1 MSNPA
6 ARHRLVRWLLAV
18 GFGLLVTVL
27 PGAAAHADTLSA
39 PTAARLA
46 APPSPA
52 ASVLAS
58 GPIASDVVVAD
69 PLPGT
74 TDTTTDNT
82 TDPITGTTTGVTSDP
97 TSGVTAPRD
106 PTAPTAP
113 SQGAAGVTV
122 NLDGLTKKPSTPIL
136 VLLGLTLLSL
146 VPAILLTC
154 TSFTK
159 ILVVLSLTRNALGL
173 QQVPPNQ
180 VLAGLALFLS
190 LFIMSPVLNHMNH
203 DGLQPYLQGTKTQA
217 VAIHDG
223 IEPLRSFML
232 KQTGDKEVALLT
244 EVAHREKPA
253 TPDDVAM
260 TTLVPAFI
268 LSELKQAFII
278 GFMIFIPFLVIDIVV
293 SAALMSLGMMMMPP
307 VMVSLPFK
315 ILLFVLVDGW
325 GLIIKALVQSY
336 GGG

>member
-1 MSNPA
+1 MRA
-6 ARHRLVRWLLAV
+6 LTRWLVALGALV
-18 GFGLLVTVL
+18 VVLLPV
-27 PGAAAHADTLSA
+27 GAAE
-39 PTAARLA
+39 A
-46 APPSPA
+46 APVVPSAVSSPA
-52 ASVLAS
+52 VALAS
-58 GPIASDVVVAD
+58 GAAPTVALAGTAV
-69 PLPGT
+69 PAGIHQAPTGPTGPTGPSAGT
-74 TDTTTDNT
+74 TGGD
-82 TDPITGTTTGVTSDP
+82 
-97 TSGVTAPRD
+97 
-106 PTAPTAP
+106 
-113 SQGAAGVTV
+113 VTV
-122 NLDGLTKKPSTPIL
+122 KFDDVTKKPSTPIL

-159 ILVVLSLTRNALGL
+159 VLVVLSLTRNALGL

-203 DGLQPYLQGTKTQA
+203 DGLQPYLHGTKSQS
-217 VAIHDG
+217 VAIQDG
-223 IEPLRSFML
+223 IQPLKTFML
-232 KQTGDKEVALLT
+232 EQTGDKEIALLT
-244 EVAHREKPA
+244 DVAHRPAPEKPS
-253 TPDDVAM
+253 DVSM
-260 TTLVPAFI
+260 STLVPAFI
-268 LSELKQAFII
+268 LSELKEAFVI

-293 SAALMSLGMMMMPP
+293 SAGLMSLGMMMMPP